1 VSGIKYLL
9 DTNAVIGL
17 LNDAPVAKSLR
28 ATIDLQPTSTAVSQ
42 ITKIELLGY
51 ADITAA
57 EESTLQL
64 FLSKITVFPI
74 DAAIEART
82 IALRKSKK
90 IKLPDAIVAATAAVK
105 GLQLVTFDKALLK
118 TAEAETR
125 AST

>member
-1 VSGIKYLL
+1 MSGIKYLL